1 MSKILGQAKFI
12 SHHNKSIEKFV
23 VFEVSEAKIGMFVK
37 KFTQNPLKKKKNKTY
52 TVLTTNKE
60 RTNKEQI
67 TFFKKIYWAL
77 IRNKFLERIF
87 YQANCRFSYFDR
99 LFLEKSSFY

>member
-1 MSKILGQAKFI
+1 MIKGVSLVILY
-12 SHHNKSIEKFV
+12 V
-23 VFEVSEAKIGMFVK
+23 VI
-37 KFTQNPLKKKKNKTY
+37 KNCI

-77 IRNKFLERIF
+77 ISNKFLEKIF

-99 LFLEKSSFY
+99 LFLENSSFH